1 LEKPNDTSGSTR
13 ADQEKVVGQTS
24 EDTFRLLVEG
34 VKDYAI
40 VMVEPDG
47 QIASWNT
54 GAEHLTGYR
63 SEEAIGKHVSILYG
77 NDDVEMSKLL
87 DLARLNGTS
96 EAEGFR
102 RRKDGSQF
110 WAHTVIN
117 SLQDRSGR
125 LIGFSEITRD
135 LTERRSYELA
145 LRDMNSNL
153 ERLVQERTA
162 DLEAANRELEAF
174 SYSVS
179 HDLRAPLRSID
190 GFSKVLL
197 EDFGDRLDPEI
208 KRNLDII
215 IRNATRMG
223 TLIDDLLRFSR
234 LNRTPMITTIADM
247 RSIALSVFN
256 EVKEQA
262 PERKIKLT
270 VLSIP
275 AARVDRAMIRQVF
288 HNLLSNAV
296 KFSSNQKEAEIEVGS
311 YRKDAACVYY
321 IKDNGVGFDMKY
333 VGKLFGPFQRLH
345 KSTEFPGSGIGL
357 ALVQRIVHR
366 HGGAVW
372 IQSAIDRGTTVY
384 FTVPP
389 SAQLEPDTPQEE
401 VRTAP
406 GGNIDG

>member
-1 LEKPNDTSGSTR
+1 MAVSFKTKLEKPNDTSGSTR

-145 LRDMNSNL
+145 
-153 ERLVQERTA
+153 
-162 DLEAANRELEAF
+162 
-174 SYSVS
+174 
-179 HDLRAPLRSID
+179 
-190 GFSKVLL
+190 
-197 EDFGDRLDPEI
+197 
-208 KRNLDII
+208 
-215 IRNATRMG
+215 
-223 TLIDDLLRFSR
+223 
-234 LNRTPMITTIADM
+234 
-247 RSIALSVFN
+247 
-256 EVKEQA
+256 
-262 PERKIKLT
+262 
-270 VLSIP
+270 
-275 AARVDRAMIRQVF
+275 
-288 HNLLSNAV
+288 
-296 KFSSNQKEAEIEVGS
+296 
-311 YRKDAACVYY
+311 
-321 IKDNGVGFDMKY
+321 
-333 VGKLFGPFQRLH
+333 
-345 KSTEFPGSGIGL
+345 
-357 ALVQRIVHR
+357 
-366 HGGAVW
+366 
-372 IQSAIDRGTTVY
+372 
-384 FTVPP
+384 
-389 SAQLEPDTPQEE
+389 
-401 VRTAP
+401 
-406 GGNIDG
+406 